1 MFNTILVAIDHS
13 PASQQVFEQAL
24 FIAQANQANL
34 LLIYVLEVE
43 AADSPLM
50 SSYLLHSQNR
60 SIHFS
65 SKIVHPAHEVFDR
78 EWADF
83 KHRGIQLLRSY
94 ARKAISNGIQTEYSQ
109 IMGHP
114 GSTICEFAY
123 SCYADLIVIG
133 RRGHSGLDQLF
144 LGSVSNY
151 VVHHAPCSIL
161 LAQTPIEQQNISQKI
176 PQLTAYN

>member
-34 LLIYVLEVE
+34 LLLHVLEVE
-43 AADSPLM
+43 TADSPLM
-50 SSYLLHSQNR
+50 SSYLLHSKNR
-60 SIHFS
+60 CIHLS
-65 SKIVHPAHEVFDR
+65 PKIVHHAHEVFDR
-78 EWADF
+78 EWANF
-83 KHRGIQLLRSY
+83 KHKGIELLRSY
-94 ARKAISNGIQTEYSQ
+94 ARVAIANGIQTESSQ

-133 RRGHSGLDQLF
+133 RRGHSGLNKLF

-151 VVHHAPCSIL
+151 VVHHAPCSTL
-161 LAQTPIEQQNISQKI
+161 LAQTPIKQQNISQNI